1 MSSPIFGSE
10 SSRFRATKR
19 EASKLEG
26 ELRVEKW
33 RQQRE
38 GLPLPELR
46 DVTIAEY
53 GERWLR
59 ESASRL
65 KVRTLWSY
73 TGLFRL
79 HVAPAFAQMKV
90 AQLHRSHVKRLL
102 VDKHELGLS
111 KDTIRLIRAT
121 ISAIYAAAID
131 DGVAL
136 INPATLP
143 RRGKALGRSPKSDIR
158 PLSELE
164 LSAFLMTAQKV
175 DSAYYAFFLLLARGS

>member
-33 RQQRE
+33 RQERE

-121 ISAIYAAAID
+121 ISAICRRNRRRCGPDQSGDASSKSESL
-131 DGVAL
+131 GAL
-136 INPATLP
+136 A
-143 RRGKALGRSPKSDIR
+143 
-158 PLSELE
+158 
-164 LSAFLMTAQKV
+164 
-175 DSAYYAFFLLLARGS
+175 

>member
-1 MSSPIFGSE
+1 M
-10 SSRFRATKR
+10 
-19 EASKLEG
+19 ASGICQPAEDPHAQ
-26 ELRVEKW
+26 ELH
-33 RQQRE
+33 
-38 GLPLPELR
+38 
-46 DVTIAEY
+46 
-53 GERWLR
+53 
-59 ESASRL
+59 
-65 KVRTLWSY
+65 RTLSFARG
-73 TGLFRL
+73 TGLR
-79 HVAPAFAQMKV
+79 AIKV

-143 RRGKALGRSPKSDIR
+143 RRAKALGRPPKSDIR

-164 LSAFLMTAQKV
+164 LGAFLMTAQKV

>member
-1 MSSPIFGSE
+1 M
-10 SSRFRATKR
+10 
-19 EASKLEG
+19 
-26 ELRVEKW
+26 
-33 RQQRE
+33 
-38 GLPLPELR
+38 
-46 DVTIAEY
+46 TIAEY

-111 KDTIRLIRAT
+111 KDTIRLVRAT
-121 ISAIYAAAID
+121 ISAICRRYRRWCGPDQSGDASSKRESL
-131 DGVAL
+131 GAL
-136 INPATLP
+136 AQERHSATLRAGTERLSDDSTESGLSILRILP
-143 RRGKALGRSPKSDIR
+143 VVRARVLGPGEARRSKGP
-158 PLSELE
+158 
-164 LSAFLMTAQKV
+164 T
-175 DSAYYAFFLLLARGS
+175 